1 MDDPTLVKFP
11 LPVLTAFLCC
21 VIATFVWRL
30 DLGVRRATV
39 TFSALFTLCAVE
51 ALLVGLRF
59 GYGIETLMPL
69 QSTLPLLLGPLMYLG
84 FAALT
89 GGVRTFRKIMAFHL
103 AAPLIALAV
112 FWFFIEDQRTFDWV
126 ISASYLFYSVA
137 LFRLWRKG
145 PDVLTHARLEVTRSV
160 SNWML
165 RGIGLLVFILALDA
179 TIAVDF
185 ALNQGTNVAA
195 LISYGTAPLIVILLA
210 ALVKLPSIL
219 SEAGTKKHAADKGD
233 PTDSETLCRLDQLML
248 NDQLFLDPNLTM
260 QRLAKR
266 LHLPARKVS
275 AAVNKAKG
283 INISQ
288 YVNEFRLAYAADLL
302 VSGNES
308 VARIA
313 EMSGFMTRSNFYRE
327 FQRVYDQSPT
337 EYRSTRPLAN
347 EQPTME

>member
-11 LPVLTAFLCC
+11 LPMLTALLFC
-21 VIATFVWRL
+21 VIATLVWRL
-30 DLGVRRATV
+30 ELGVRRAAAI
-39 TFSALFTLCAVE
+39 FFALFTLCAVE

-59 GYGIETLMPL
+59 GYGIETLIPV
-69 QSTLPLLLGPLMYLG
+69 QRTLPLLLGPLMYLG

-89 GGVRTFRKIMAFHL
+89 VDVRTFRKTMAYHL
-103 AAPLIALAV
+103 AAPIIVLAV
-112 FWFFIEDQRTFDWV
+112 FWLFVEDLRALDWV
-126 ISASYLFYSVA
+126 FSASYLFYSVA
-137 LFRLWRKG
+137 LFLLWRKG
-145 PDVLTHARLEVTRSV
+145 PDVLTYARLEVTRSL
-160 SNWML
+160 SNWIL

-179 TIAVDF
+179 TIALDF
-185 ALNQGTNVAA
+185 ALNQGANVAA

-210 ALVKLPSIL
+210 VLVKLPSIL
-219 SEAGTKKHAADKGD
+219 SEAARKAYAVSKADR
-233 PTDSETLCRLDQLML
+233 TDNETISRLEELML
-248 NDQLFLDPNLTM
+248 NDQLFLDPNLTV

-283 INISQ
+283 VNVSQ

-313 EMSGFMTRSNFYRE
+313 ERSGFLTRSNFYRE
-327 FQRVYDQSPT
+327 FQRVHDRSPT
-337 EYRSTRPLAN
+337 EYRSTGPLAN
-347 EQPTME
+347 KQPTTG